1 MRRWLNRNEID
12 QKKEKN
18 DRECNEKERYLYF
31 PWNCL
36 SLGGLT
42 GLVPC
47 VLSWKRIEI
56 FSSLWNRNPPPIIS
70 LPVPQSWAEMSLL
83 PHHSQRGVSH
93 YFILSRAPTRGGQA
107 GSARQVSC
115 WRERV
120 RAPWER
126 SWPGVSRAEAKVR
139 GVLPGGAAL
148 PALPGV
154 SASPGDSP
162 ADRTEGGAERLRLRE
177 GGVVGRGGDLAG
189 VVLQVEQFPGDTP
202 PGHGPGWRVPA
213 GGRPLL
219 IARVLG
225 RTQPPAGQV
234 RGSGQSLTQ
243 GLLAFPHK
251 VRNSEDVGSDGFRV
265 RSANTIRD
273 FADVIGVNL
282 AGSPELTDASKQNI
296 AILGLLGD
304 SAQCFIGDFSLVIS
318 ERSVDVPAGDW
329 AWNDCCQS

>member
-93 YFILSRAPTRGGQA
+93 YFILSRAPTRRGQA

-148 PALPGV
+148 PSLPGV

-162 ADRTEGGAERLRLRE
+162 ADRTEGGAERLRLWE
-177 GGVVGRGGDLAG
+177 GGVVGGGRDLAG
-189 VVLQVEQFPGDTP
+189 VILQIKQFPGHTP
-202 PGHGPGWRVPA
+202 PGHRA
-213 GGRPLL
+213 GGGVATGASSLLLLRP
-219 IARVLG
+219 
-225 RTQPPAGQV
+225 TQSTAGQV
-234 RGSGQSLTQ
+234 RRPGQSLTE

-251 VRNSEDVGSDGFRV
+251 VRNSKNVWSDGFRV
-265 RSANTIRD
+265 RSTDAIRD
-273 FADVIGVNL
+273 LTDVIGVNL
-282 AGSPELTDASKQNI
+282 AGSPELTDARK
-296 AILGLLGD
+296 
-304 SAQCFIGDFSLVIS
+304 
-318 ERSVDVPAGDW
+318 
-329 AWNDCCQS
+329 